1 MISVTLSQL
10 SGILHGELHGAD
22 ATIEAVTTDTRKLTS
37 GCLFVAL
44 KGERF
49 DAHDFADKAKEGGA
63 GALLVSRKL
72 DIDLPQLVVKDTR
85 LAFGELAA
93 WVRQQVPVRVVALTG
108 SSGKTSV
115 KEMTAA
121 ILSECG
127 NTLYTA
133 GNLNNDIGV
142 PMTLLRL
149 TNEHQYA
156 VIELGAN
163 HQGEIAWTVGLTRP
177 EAALVNNLAAAHLEG
192 FGSLAGVAKA
202 KGEIYTGLPANGI
215 AIMNADNND
224 WLNWQNIIGDR
235 KVWRFS
241 PNAANSDFTA
251 TNIHVTSHG
260 TEFTLQTPTG
270 GIDVTLPLPG
280 RHNIA
285 NALAATALAMAVGAP
300 HDAVKKGLANLKAVP
315 GRLFPVQ
322 LGDNQLLLDDSYN
335 ANVGSMTA
343 AAHVLA
349 EMPGYRVMVVGDM
362 AELGDE
368 SEACHIQ
375 VGETAK
381 AVGID
386 RVLSVGKL
394 SKAISD
400 ASGVG
405 EHFDDKAAMIARLEA
420 LIAEKQIIT
429 ILVKGS
435 RSAAMEEVARA
446 LQEKRAC

>member
-10 SGILHGELHGAD
+10 TDILNGELQGAD
-22 ATIEAVTTDTRKLTS
+22 ITLDAVTTDTRKLTP

-49 DAHDFADKAKEGGA
+49 DAHDFADQAKAGGA
-63 GALLVSRKL
+63 GALLVSRPL
-72 DIDLPQLVVKDTR
+72 DIDLPQLIVKDTR

-93 WVRQQVPVRVVALTG
+93 WVRQQVPARVVALTG

-121 ILSECG
+121 ILSQCG

-149 TNEHQYA
+149 TPEYDYA

-163 HQGEIAWTVGLTRP
+163 HQGEIAWTVSLTRP

-202 KGEIYTGLPANGI
+202 KGEIFSGLPENGI

-224 WLNWQNIIGDR
+224 WLNWQSVIGSR

-270 GIDVTLPLPG
+270 SVDVLLPLPG

-285 NALAATALAMAVGAP
+285 NALAAAALSMSVGATL
-300 HDAVKKGLANLKAVP
+300 DAIKAGLANLKAVP
-315 GRLFPVQ
+315 GRLFPIQ
-322 LGDNQLLLDDSYN
+322 LAENQLLLDDSYN

-343 AAHVLA
+343 AVQVLA
-349 EMPGYRVMVVGDM
+349 EMPGYRVLVVGDM
-362 AELGDE
+362 AELGAE
-368 SEACHIQ
+368 SEACHVQ
-375 VGETAK
+375 VG
-381 AVGID
+381 G
-386 RVLSVGKL
+386 
-394 SKAISD
+394 
-400 ASGVG
+400 
-405 EHFDDKAAMIARLEA
+405 AA
-420 LIAEKQIIT
+420 
-429 ILVKGS
+429 
-435 RSAAMEEVARA
+435 
-446 LQEKRAC
+446 